1 MFQSKFHRYHII
13 SLGKTCR
20 SYTLLAVLSWMRA
33 PKKHDSA
40 TRTKEKH
47 QGLFSSSLMLES
59 IPSAFSPQTGVITY
73 THNSELKNLL
83 TQSTELWAP
92 VTPHQHRPDE
102 LHSNTLLDTTLN
114 SVTEKNKTSKLH
126 LILDGWSPVGYFFH
140 FWKHRGVLLCWA

>member
-47 QGLFSSSLMLES
+47 QGLFLLVPHAGEYSLSLFPTDRS
-59 IPSAFSPQTGVITY
+59 DYI
-73 THNSELKNLL
+73 
-83 TQSTELWAP
+83 
-92 VTPHQHRPDE
+92 
-102 LHSNTLLDTTLN
+102 HSQLRVEKPTNT
-114 SVTEKNKTSKLH
+114 
-126 LILDGWSPVGYFFH
+126 
-140 FWKHRGVLLCWA
+140 KH